1 MAAKEGSSAGVLYSA
16 SRVQKQIRMAF
27 SPETPA
33 SPPLRRALLA
43 ILMCAALVSL
53 AAGIR
58 HAIEFKS
65 RDLQWEGSRLLAHH
79 IDPWQEKLANYPHHF
94 AHFSPPNYLHLL
106 YLLLLPL
113 SLLSFVPAEILWCIA
128 SIGFSMAAV
137 LLLRRIFSLS
147 RSQTILVLS
156 LLWMSSPFRVVL
168 ECGQISLFEL
178 FFFCLVYAAV
188 SSWLAGLAL
197 GVSLIKYSF
206 SPPAVLLLLFR
217 RRVRILSVA
226 AALTCLALLGVWLLV
241 ATPLPRLAVEPLLV
255 SRVAVNPGVADLMTF
270 SEFALK
276 ARMQAD
282 HARAIS
288 YAFALGGSGLYA
300 ALLSRFRL
308 SARTELTLVSL
319 AGLLFFKH
327 LIYDYVF
334 LVIPLAYALSHKNAR
349 VRYPIVAGVL
359 VFWFLAAIVNG
370 ASSDFT
376 VDMPRLTV
384 NFLFFVALVAYTT
397 YAAIRSEPA
406 ASL

>member
-1 MAAKEGSSAGVLYSA
+1 ML
-16 SRVQKQIRMAF
+16 I
-27 SPETPA
+27 SPDNPQ
-33 SPPLRRALLA
+33 LRRASLA
-43 ILMCAALVSL
+43 IFACAGLISL
-53 AAGIR
+53 AAGIK

-65 RDLQWEGSRLLAHH
+65 RDLQWEGSRLLAQH

-113 SLLSFVPAEILWCIA
+113 SVLSFVPAEILWCIA
-128 SIGFSMAAV
+128 SIGFSIAAV

-147 RSQTILVLS
+147 RFQTILLLS

-178 FFFCLVYAAV
+178 FFFCMIYAAV

-217 RRVRILSVA
+217 GRVRILSVA
-226 AALTCLALLGVWLLV
+226 AAVTLLGFLGVWFFL
-241 ATPLPRLAVEPLLV
+241 ATPLRHLAIEPFLV
-255 SRVAVNPGVADLMTF
+255 SRISVNPGVADLMTF

-276 ARMQAD
+276 ARMQPD

-288 YAFALGGSGLYA
+288 YALGLGGSCLYA
-300 ALLSRFRL
+300 TLLSRFRL
-308 SARTELTLVSL
+308 SPRTELTLVSL

-349 VRYPIVAGVL
+349 VRNPIVAGVL

-376 VDMPRLTV
+376 VDMPRLTL
-384 NFLFFVALVAYTT
+384 NFIFFVALVAYTT
-397 YAAIRSEPA
+397 YTAIRSESA